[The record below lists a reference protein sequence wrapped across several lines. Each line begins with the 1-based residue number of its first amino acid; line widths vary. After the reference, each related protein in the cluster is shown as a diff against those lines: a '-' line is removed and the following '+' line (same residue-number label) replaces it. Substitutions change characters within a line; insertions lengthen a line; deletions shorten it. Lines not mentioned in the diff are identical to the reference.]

1 MAAATRGRAMTDRT
15 IGRNESAAE
24 LREAGAVED
33 DKAVL
38 HSMGY
43 AQELLRGMKTFQN
56 FAISF
61 SIICILSGGINSF
74 SQGLSSVGG
83 ASIGLGWPLAA
94 LFAMFF
100 ALAMGQIGSAYPTA
114 GGLYHWGSI
123 LGGRGLGWLTAWF
136 NLIGLVTVLAA
147 INVGTYLFLVG
158 AIFPYLGID
167 TAALTPP
174 APTAYSILVQAL
186 VVGVIT
192 FSQAAFNHLG
202 IRLTS
207 KLTDI
212 SGYIIFVVAIVLTL
226 ALLIYAPHIDVSRL
240 WSFKNYSGDPGGGV
254 WPASGNLTYLFLLG
268 LLLPAYTITGFDA
281 SAHTAEETIGA
292 SRAIP
297 KGMIHSVLWSA
308 LFGYTMLAAII
319 LAAPDLD
326 KAAGQGGGAFFS
338 IMDGVLPGPLKFLL
352 YVGIAVSQYLCGLAC
367 VTSASRMIFAFARD
381 GGLPASGSLRR
392 ISPRYR
398 TPVTAIW
405 TACALSILFTIYAPV
420 YTTIAAVCTMFLYIS
435 YVLPVA
441 AGLFAH
447 QRSWVKMG
455 PFDLGLAY
463 KVVAVLCIV
472 GCGVLIFIGIQPPN
486 DQALTVTLA
495 ALVLAAV
502 VWFGFE
508 RKRFA
513 GPPVGAGAA
522 ERRAAIAAAELA
534 VGEA

>member
-1 MAAATRGRAMTDRT
+1 MMDHRDRT
-15 IGRNESAAE
+15 DIATDTSSTA
-24 LREAGAVED
+24 D
-33 DKAVL
+33 DKRTL

-43 AQELLRGMKTFQN
+43 AQELLRGMRTFQN

-83 ASIGLGWPLAA
+83 AAIGIGWPLAC
-94 LFAMFF
+94 LFSLFF

-136 NLIGLVTVLAA
+136 NLVGIVTVLAA

-158 AIFPYLGID
+158 AIFPYFVAD

-174 APTAYSILVQAL
+174 APTGYSIAVQA
-186 VVGVIT
+186 VVVSLIT
-192 FSQAAFNHLG
+192 FSQALFNHLG

-212 SGYIIFVVAIVLTL
+212 SGYIIFAFSVLLTV
-226 ALLIYAPHIDVSRL
+226 ALLAFAPHIDLGRL
-240 WSFKNYSGDPGGGV
+240 ASFKNYSGDAGGGV
-254 WPASGNLTYLFLLG
+254 WPQTGSIPYLFLLG

-281 SAHTAEETIGA
+281 SAHTAEETVNA
-292 SRAIP
+292 SRALP
-297 KGMIHSVLWSA
+297 RGMIHSVLWSG
-308 LFGYTMLAAII
+308 LFGWAMLAALV

-326 KAAGQGGGAFFS
+326 QAAGQGGGAFFA
-338 IMDGVLPGPLKFLL
+338 IMAGVLPAGVKLVL

-367 VTSASRMIFAFARD
+367 VTSASRMLFAFARD

-398 TPVTAIW
+398 TPVAATW
-405 TACALSILFTIYAPV
+405 TACVLAVLFTIYAPV
-420 YTTIAAVCTMFLYIS
+420 YSTIAAVCTMFLYIS
-435 YVLPVA
+435 YLLPVA

-447 QRSWVKMG
+447 RRSWVKMG
-455 PFDLGLAY
+455 PFDLGWFY
-463 KVVAVLCIV
+463 KPIAVLCIV
-472 GCGVLIFIGIQPPN
+472 GCVVLIFIGIQPPN
-486 DQALTVTLA
+486 DKALTVTIA

-508 RKRFA
+508 RRRFA
-513 GPPVGAGAA
+513 GPPSGERAGARAAEIAVA
-522 ERRAAIAAAELA
+522 ERA

>member
-1 MAAATRGRAMTDRT
+1 MTEQTLR
-15 IGRNESAAE
+15 SAAV
-24 LREAGAVED
+24 RSGVEAPPDD

-43 AQELLRGMKTFQN
+43 AQELLRGMRTFQN

-83 ASIGLGWPLAA
+83 ASIGLGWPLACLVSLA
-94 LFAMFF
+94 F

-158 AIFPYLGID
+158 ALFPYLGID
-167 TAALTPP
+167 TAALTP
-174 APTAYSILVQAL
+174 ASPTVTSVLVQSVIVCL
-186 VVGVIT
+186 IT
-192 FSQAAFNHLG
+192 FSQALFNHRG

-207 KLTDI
+207 RLTDL
-212 SGYIIFVVAIVLTL
+212 SGYLIFGVTIVLIVSLL
-226 ALLIYAPHIDVSRL
+226 AFAPHLDAGRL
-240 WSFKNYSGDPGGGV
+240 VSFKNYSGDAGGGV
-254 WPASGNLTYLFLLG
+254 WPQSGSLVYLFLLG
-268 LLLPAYTITGFDA
+268 LLLPAYTVTGFDA

-292 SRAIP
+292 ARAIP
-297 KGMIHSVLWSA
+297 RGMIHSVFWSG
-308 LFGYTMLAAII
+308 LIGWIMLSAIV

-338 IMDGVLPGPLKFLL
+338 IMDGVLPAPLKILL
-352 YVGIAVSQYLCGLAC
+352 YLGIAVSQYLCGLAC

-381 GGLPASGSLRR
+381 GGLPGSGALRA
-392 ISPRYR
+392 INPRFR

-405 TACALSILFTIYAPV
+405 TASILSVLFTIYAPV
-420 YTTIAAVCTMFLYIS
+420 YSTIAAVCTIFLYIS
-435 YVLPVA
+435 YLLPVA
-441 AGLFAH
+441 AGLLAH
-447 QRSWVKMG
+447 RRSWVAMG
-455 PFDLGLAY
+455 PFDLGIGYRVAA
-463 KVVAVLCIV
+463 VVCIL
-472 GCGVLIFIGIQPPN
+472 GCAVLIFIGIQPPN
-486 DQALTVTLA
+486 DQALTVTLG
-495 ALVLAAV
+495 ALVLAAL
-502 VWFGFE
+502 VWFGLE
-508 RKRFA
+508 RRRFA
-513 GPPVGAGAA
+513 GPPMGEVAAG
-522 ERRAAIAAAELA
+522 RRAAIAAAEQA

>member
-1 MAAATRGRAMTDRT
+1 MVDQQARTDV
-15 IGRNESAAE
+15 AAE
-24 LREAGAVED
+24 AGGTAD
-33 DKAVL
+33 DKRIL

-43 AQELLRGMKTFQN
+43 AQELLRGMRTFQN

-74 SQGLSSVGG
+74 AQGLSSVGG
-83 ASIGLGWPLAA
+83 AAIGIGWPLAC
-94 LFAMFF
+94 LFSLFF

-136 NLIGLVTVLAA
+136 NLVGIVTVLAA

-158 AIFPYLGID
+158 AIFPYFGID
-167 TAALTPP
+167 TAALTPS
-174 APTAYSILVQAL
+174 APTAYSIAVQA
-186 VVGVIT
+186 VVVMLIT
-192 FSQAAFNHLG
+192 FSQALFNHLG

-212 SGYIIFVVAIVLTL
+212 SGYIIFAFSVLLTL
-226 ALLIYAPHIDVSRL
+226 ALLVFAPHIDLSRL
-240 WSFKNYSGDPGGGV
+240 VSFKNYSGDAGGGV
-254 WPASGNLTYLFLLG
+254 WPQTGSISYLFLLG

-281 SAHTAEETIGA
+281 SAHTAEETVNA
-292 SRAIP
+292 PRALP
-297 KGMIHSVLWSA
+297 RGMIHSVLWSG
-308 LFGYTMLAAII
+308 LFGWAMLAAVV

-326 KAAGQGGGAFFS
+326 QAAGQGGGAFFS
-338 IMDGVLPGPLKFLL
+338 IMAGVLPAGVKLVL

-367 VTSASRMIFAFARD
+367 VTSASRMLFAFARD

-398 TPVTAIW
+398 TPVAATW
-405 TACALSILFTIYAPV
+405 TACVLAVLFTIYAPV
-420 YTTIAAVCTMFLYIS
+420 YSTIAAVCTMFLYIS
-435 YVLPVA
+435 YLLPVA

-447 QRSWVKMG
+447 RRSWVKMG
-455 PFDLGLAY
+455 PFDLGAFY
-463 KVVAVLCIV
+463 KPIAVLCIV
-472 GCGVLIFIGIQPPN
+472 GCAVLIFIGIQPPN
-486 DQALTVTLA
+486 DQALTVTIA
-495 ALVLAAV
+495 ALVLAAA

-508 RKRFA
+508 RRRFA
-513 GPPVGAGAA
+513 GPPIGERAGA
-522 ERRAAIAAAELA
+522 RAAEIAAAERA